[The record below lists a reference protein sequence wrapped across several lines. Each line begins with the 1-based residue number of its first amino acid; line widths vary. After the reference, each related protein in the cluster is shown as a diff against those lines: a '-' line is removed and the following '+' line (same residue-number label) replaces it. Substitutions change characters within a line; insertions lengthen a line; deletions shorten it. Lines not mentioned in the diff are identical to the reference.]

1 MIVPHAKRQREN
13 KTMKITFL
21 GTSHG
26 ITEKNAF
33 CSSALVTAGDAQY
46 LVDVGAPV
54 DTLLANLD
62 ISLNDLRGIFIT
74 HPHQDH
80 YVGLAQLTF
89 TVEDFGRFDLA
100 SVPVLAPEGI
110 DFASLN
116 TFLWGDPRGHERYRV
131 ENPPK
136 RRIRFQVYPDAAP
149 EGSVIFDDGQ
159 LRVTAFPV
167 RHIPH
172 SHAFLLEAEGKRVVF
187 TGDLLRDLSDYP
199 RVATETPVDLVV
211 TEAAHV
217 RLDDPDTPMILG
229 KSRTP
234 ALVISHRAPGR
245 NPIEKVEA
253 LAAAIAPIKVIAAF
267 DGMALEV

>member
-1 MIVPHAKRQREN
+1 
-13 KTMKITFL
+13 MKITFL

-26 ITEKNAF
+26 ITEKGAF
-33 CSSALVTAGDAQY
+33 CSSALVTVGDARY

-62 ISLNDLRGIFIT
+62 VPLRDLRGAFIT

-80 YVGLAQLTF
+80 YVGLAQLTY
-89 TVEDFGRFDLA
+89 TVEDFGRFLDVA
-100 SVPVLAPEGI
+100 FPVLAPEGI
-110 DFASLN
+110 DFGALN
-116 TFLWGDPRGHERYRV
+116 VFLWGDPRGHERYRV
-131 ENPPK
+131 ENPPP
-136 RRIRFQVYPDAAP
+136 RRVRFEVYPDAPA
-149 EGSVIFDDGQ
+149 EGSLIFDDGV
-159 LRVTAFPV
+159 LRVTAYPV

-217 RLDDPDTPMILG
+217 RLDDPDTPEILG

-234 ALVISHRAPGR
+234 VLVISHRAPGR
-245 NPIEKVEA
+245 NPIESVEK
-253 LAAAIAPIKVIAAF
+253 LAARIAPIKVIAAC
-267 DGMALEV
+267 DGMTLEV

>member
-1 MIVPHAKRQREN
+1 
-13 KTMKITFL
+13 MKITFL

-26 ITEKNAF
+26 ITEKGAF
-33 CSSALVTAGDAQY
+33 CSSALVTAGDARY

-62 ISLNDLRGIFIT
+62 VPLRDLRGAFIT

-80 YVGLAQLTF
+80 YVGLAQLTY
-89 TVEDFGRFDLA
+89 TVEDFGRFLDVA
-100 SVPVLAPEGI
+100 FPVLAQEGI
-110 DFASLN
+110 DFGALN
-116 TFLWGDPRGHERYRV
+116 VFLWGDPRGHERYRV
-131 ENPPK
+131 EDPPP
-136 RRIRFQVYPDAAP
+136 RRVRFEVYPDAPA
-149 EGSVIFDDGQ
+149 EGSLIFDDGV
-159 LRVTAFPV
+159 LRVTAYPV

-217 RLDDPDTPMILG
+217 RLDDPDTPEILG

-234 ALVISHRAPGR
+234 VLVVSHRAPGR
-245 NPIEKVEA
+245 NPIESVEK
-253 LAAAIAPIKVIAAF
+253 LATRIAPIKVIAAF
-267 DGMALEV
+267 DGMTLEV

>member
-1 MIVPHAKRQREN
+1 
-13 KTMKITFL
+13 MKITFL

-26 ITEKNAF
+26 ITEKGAF
-33 CSSALVTAGDAQY
+33 CSSALVTVGDARY

-62 ISLNDLRGIFIT
+62 VPLRDLRGAFIT

-80 YVGLAQLTF
+80 YVGLAQLTY
-89 TVEDFGRFDLA
+89 TAEDFGRFLDVA
-100 SVPVLAPEGI
+100 FPVLAPEGI
-110 DFASLN
+110 DFGALN
-116 TFLWGDPRGHERYRV
+116 VFLWGDPRGHDRYRV
-131 ENPPK
+131 ENPPE
-136 RRIRFQVYPDAAP
+136 RRIRFQVYPDAPDA
-149 EGSVIFDDGQ
+149 GSVIFDDGI
-159 LRVTAFPV
+159 LRVTAYPV

-217 RLDDPDTPMILG
+217 RLDDPDTPEILG

-234 ALVISHRAPGR
+234 VLVISHRAPGR
-245 NPIEKVEA
+245 NPIESVEK
-253 LAAAIAPIKVIAAF
+253 LAEQIAPIKVIAAY
-267 DGMALEV
+267 DGMTLEV

>member
-1 MIVPHAKRQREN
+1 
-13 KTMKITFL
+13 MKITFL

-26 ITEKNAF
+26 ITEKGAF
-33 CSSALVTAGDAQY
+33 CSSALVTAGDARY

-54 DTLLANLD
+54 DTLLANLEVP
-62 ISLNDLRGIFIT
+62 LRDLRGAFIT

-80 YVGLAQLTF
+80 YVGLAQLTY
-89 TVEDFGRFDLA
+89 TVEDFGRFLDVA
-100 SVPVLAPEGI
+100 FPVLAPEGI
-110 DFASLN
+110 DFGALN
-116 TFLWGDPRGHERYRV
+116 VFLWGDPRGHERYRV
-131 ENPPK
+131 ENPPP
-136 RRIRFQVYPDAAP
+136 RRVRFEVYPDAPA
-149 EGSVIFDDGQ
+149 EGSLIFDDGT
-159 LRVTAFPV
+159 LRVTAYPV

-217 RLDDPDTPMILG
+217 RLDDPDTPEILG

-234 ALVISHRAPGR
+234 VLVISHRAPGR
-245 NPIEKVEA
+245 NPIESVEK
-253 LAAAIAPIKVIAAF
+253 LAARIAPIKVIAAF
-267 DGMALEV
+267 DGMTLEV

>member
-1 MIVPHAKRQREN
+1 
-13 KTMKITFL
+13 MKITFL

-33 CSSALVTAGDAQY
+33 CSSALATVGTAQY

-62 ISLNDLRGIFIT
+62 IPLRDLRGVFIT

-80 YVGLAQLTF
+80 YVGLAQLTY
-89 TVEDFGRFDLA
+89 TVEDFGRFEDVR
-100 SVPVLAPEGI
+100 VPVLAPEGI
-110 DFASLN
+110 DFGALN
-116 TFLWGDPRGHERYRV
+116 VFLWGDPRGHDRYRA
-131 ENPPK
+131 EDPPE
-136 RRIRFQVYPDAAP
+136 RRIRFQVYPDAPA
-149 EGSVIFDDGQ
+149 EGSVIFDDGA
-159 LRVTAFPV
+159 LRVTAYPV

-199 RVATETPVDLVV
+199 RVITDPGEAPLDLVV

-217 RLDDPDTPMILG
+217 RLDDPETPKILA
-229 KSRTP
+229 KSKTP
-234 ALVISHRAPGR
+234 TLVVSHRAPGR
-245 NPIEKVEA
+245 NPLSAVEN
-253 LAAAIAPIKVIAAF
+253 LARQIAPIRVIAAC
-267 DGMALEV
+267 DGMVLEV

>member
-1 MIVPHAKRQREN
+1 
-13 KTMKITFL
+13 MKITFL

-33 CSSALVTAGDAQY
+33 CSSALVTVGAARY

-62 ISLNDLRGIFIT
+62 VPLRDLRGAFIT

-80 YVGLAQLTF
+80 YVGLAQLTY
-89 TVEDFGRFDLA
+89 TVEDFGRFLDVA
-100 SVPVLAPEGI
+100 FPVLAPEGI
-110 DFASLN
+110 DFAALN
-116 TFLWGDPRGHERYRV
+116 VFLWGDVRGHDRYRV
-131 ENPPK
+131 ENPPE
-136 RRIRFQVYPDAAP
+136 RRIRFRVYPDAPA
-149 EGSVIFDDGQ
+149 EGSVIFDDGA
-159 LRVTAFPV
+159 LRVTAYPV

-199 RVATETPVDLVV
+199 KLVTDPGAAPLDLVV

-217 RLDDPDTPMILG
+217 RLNDPDTPRILG
-229 KSRTP
+229 RSRTP
-234 ALVISHRAPGR
+234 ILVISHRAPGR
-245 NPIEKVEA
+245 NPLSAVEE
-253 LAAAIAPIKVIAAF
+253 LAKQIAPIKVIAAY
-267 DGMALEV
+267 DGLETEV

>member
-1 MIVPHAKRQREN
+1 
-13 KTMKITFL
+13 MKITFL

-26 ITEKNAF
+26 ITEKGAF
-33 CSSALVTAGDAQY
+33 CSSALVTAGDARY

-62 ISLNDLRGIFIT
+62 VPLRDLRGAFIT

-80 YVGLAQLTF
+80 YVGLAQLTY
-89 TVEDFGRFDLA
+89 TVEDFGRFLDVA
-100 SVPVLAPEGI
+100 FPVLAQEGI
-110 DFASLN
+110 DFGALN
-116 TFLWGDPRGHERYRV
+116 VFLWGDPRGHERYRV
-131 ENPPK
+131 EDPPP
-136 RRIRFQVYPDAAP
+136 RRVRFEVYPDAPA
-149 EGSVIFDDGQ
+149 EGSLIFDDGV
-159 LRVTAFPV
+159 LRVTAYPV

-217 RLDDPDTPMILG
+217 RLDDPDTPEILG

-234 ALVISHRAPGR
+234 VLVVSHRAPGR
-245 NPIEKVEA
+245 NPIESVEK
-253 LAAAIAPIKVIAAF
+253 LAARIAPIKVIAAF
-267 DGMALEV
+267 DGMTLEV

>member
-1 MIVPHAKRQREN
+1 
-13 KTMKITFL
+13 MKITFL

-26 ITEKNAF
+26 ITEKGAF
-33 CSSALVTAGDAQY
+33 CSSALVTAGDARY

-62 ISLNDLRGIFIT
+62 VPLRDLSGAFIT

-80 YVGLAQLTF
+80 YVGLAQLTY
-89 TVEDFGRFDLA
+89 TVEDFGRFLDVA
-100 SVPVLAPEGI
+100 FPVLAPEGI
-110 DFASLN
+110 DFGALN
-116 TFLWGDPRGHERYRV
+116 VFLWGDPRGHERYRV
-131 ENPPK
+131 ENPPP
-136 RRIRFQVYPDAAP
+136 RRVRFEVYPDAPA
-149 EGSVIFDDGQ
+149 EGSLIFDDGV
-159 LRVTAFPV
+159 LRVTAYPV

-211 TEAAHV
+211 TEAAHI
-217 RLDDPDTPMILG
+217 RLDDPDTPEILG

-234 ALVISHRAPGR
+234 VLVISHRAPGR
-245 NPIEKVEA
+245 NPIESVEK
-253 LAAAIAPIKVIAAF
+253 LAARIAPIKVIAAF
-267 DGMALEV
+267 DGMTLEV

>member
-1 MIVPHAKRQREN
+1 
-13 KTMKITFL
+13 MKITFL

-26 ITEKNAF
+26 ITEKGAF
-33 CSSALVTAGDAQY
+33 CSSALVTAGDARY

-62 ISLNDLRGIFIT
+62 VPLRDLRGAFIT

-80 YVGLAQLTF
+80 YVGLAQLTY
-89 TVEDFGRFDLA
+89 TVEDFGRFLDVA
-100 SVPVLAPEGI
+100 FPVLAPEGI
-110 DFASLN
+110 DFGALN
-116 TFLWGDPRGHERYRV
+116 VFLWGDPRGHERYRV
-131 ENPPK
+131 ENPPP
-136 RRIRFQVYPDAAP
+136 RRVRFEVYPDAPA
-149 EGSVIFDDGQ
+149 EGSLIFDDGV
-159 LRVTAFPV
+159 LRVTAYPV

-217 RLDDPDTPMILG
+217 RLDDPDTPEILG

-234 ALVISHRAPGR
+234 VLVISHRAPGR
-245 NPIEKVEA
+245 NPIESVEK
-253 LAAAIAPIKVIAAF
+253 LAARIAPIKVIAAF
-267 DGMALEV
+267 DGMTLEV

>member
-1 MIVPHAKRQREN
+1 
-13 KTMKITFL
+13 MKITFL

-26 ITEKNAF
+26 ITEKGAF
-33 CSSALVTAGDAQY
+33 CSSALVTAGDARY

-62 ISLNDLRGIFIT
+62 VPLRDLRGAFIT

-80 YVGLAQLTF
+80 YVGLAQLTY
-89 TVEDFGRFDLA
+89 TVEDFGRFLDVA
-100 SVPVLAPEGI
+100 FPVLAPEGI
-110 DFASLN
+110 DFGALN
-116 TFLWGDPRGHERYRV
+116 VFLWGDPRGHERYRV
-131 ENPPK
+131 ENPPP
-136 RRIRFQVYPDAAP
+136 RRVRFEVYPDAPA
-149 EGSVIFDDGQ
+149 EGSLIFDDGV
-159 LRVTAFPV
+159 LRVTAYPV

-217 RLDDPDTPMILG
+217 RLDDPDTPEILG

-234 ALVISHRAPGR
+234 VLVISHRAPGR
-245 NPIEKVEA
+245 NPIESVEK
-253 LAAAIAPIKVIAAF
+253 LAARIAPIKVIAAC
-267 DGMALEV
+267 DGMTLEV

>member
-1 MIVPHAKRQREN
+1 
-13 KTMKITFL
+13 MKITFL

-26 ITEKNAF
+26 ITEKGAF
-33 CSSALVTAGDAQY
+33 CSSALVTAGDARY
-46 LVDVGAPV
+46 LVEVGAPV

-62 ISLNDLRGIFIT
+62 VPLRDLRGAFIT

-80 YVGLAQLTF
+80 YVGLAQLTY
-89 TVEDFGRFDLA
+89 TVEDFGRFLDVA
-100 SVPVLAPEGI
+100 FPVLAPEGI
-110 DFASLN
+110 DFGALN
-116 TFLWGDPRGHERYRV
+116 VFLWGDPRGHERYRV
-131 ENPPK
+131 EDPPP
-136 RRIRFQVYPDAAP
+136 RRVRFEVYPDAPA
-149 EGSVIFDDGQ
+149 EGSLIFDDGV
-159 LRVTAFPV
+159 LRVTAYPV

-217 RLDDPDTPMILG
+217 RLDDPDTPEILG

-234 ALVISHRAPGR
+234 VLVISHRAPGR
-245 NPIEKVEA
+245 NPIESVEK
-253 LAAAIAPIKVIAAF
+253 LAARIAPIKVIAAF
-267 DGMALEV
+267 DGMTLEV

>member
-1 MIVPHAKRQREN
+1 
-13 KTMKITFL
+13 MKITFL

-26 ITEKNAF
+26 ITEKGAF
-33 CSSALVTAGDAQY
+33 CSSALVTAGDARY

-62 ISLNDLRGIFIT
+62 VPLRDLRGAFIT

-80 YVGLAQLTF
+80 YVGLAQLTY
-89 TVEDFGRFDLA
+89 TVEDFGRFLDVA
-100 SVPVLAPEGI
+100 FPVLAPEGI
-110 DFASLN
+110 DFAALN
-116 TFLWGDPRGHERYRV
+116 VFLWGDPRGHERYRV
-131 ENPPK
+131 ENPPP
-136 RRIRFQVYPDAAP
+136 RRVRFEVYPDAPA
-149 EGSVIFDDGQ
+149 EGSLIFDDGV
-159 LRVTAFPV
+159 LRVTAYPV

-217 RLDDPDTPMILG
+217 RLDDPDTPEILG

-234 ALVISHRAPGR
+234 VLVISHRAPGR
-245 NPIEKVEA
+245 NPIESVEK
-253 LAAAIAPIKVIAAF
+253 LAARIAPIKVIAAF
-267 DGMALEV
+267 DGMTLEV

>member
-1 MIVPHAKRQREN
+1 
-13 KTMKITFL
+13 MKITFL

-26 ITEKNAF
+26 ITEKGAF
-33 CSSALVTAGDAQY
+33 CSSALVTAGDARY

-62 ISLNDLRGIFIT
+62 VPLRDLRGAFIT

-80 YVGLAQLTF
+80 YVGLAQLTY
-89 TVEDFGRFDLA
+89 TVEDFGRFLDVA
-100 SVPVLAPEGI
+100 FPVLAPEGI
-110 DFASLN
+110 DFGALN
-116 TFLWGDPRGHERYRV
+116 VFLWGDPRGHERYRV
-131 ENPPK
+131 EDPPP
-136 RRIRFQVYPDAAP
+136 RRVRFEVYPDAPA
-149 EGSVIFDDGQ
+149 EGSLIFDDGV
-159 LRVTAFPV
+159 LRVTAYPV

-217 RLDDPDTPMILG
+217 RLDDPDTPEILG

-234 ALVISHRAPGR
+234 VLVISHRAPGR
-245 NPIEKVEA
+245 NPIESVEK
-253 LAAAIAPIKVIAAF
+253 LAARIAPIKVIAAL
-267 DGMALEV
+267 DGMEIEV

>member
-1 MIVPHAKRQREN
+1 
-13 KTMKITFL
+13 MKITFL

-26 ITEKNAF
+26 ITEKGAF
-33 CSSALVTAGDAQY
+33 CSSALVTAGDARY

-62 ISLNDLRGIFIT
+62 VPLRDLRGAFIT

-80 YVGLAQLTF
+80 YVGLAQLTY
-89 TVEDFGRFDLA
+89 TVEDFGRFLDVA
-100 SVPVLAPEGI
+100 FPVLAPERI
-110 DFASLN
+110 DFGALN
-116 TFLWGDPRGHERYRV
+116 VFLWGDPRGHERYRV
-131 ENPPK
+131 ENPPP
-136 RRIRFQVYPDAAP
+136 RRVRFEVYPDAPA
-149 EGSVIFDDGQ
+149 EGSLIFDDGM
-159 LRVTAFPV
+159 LRVTAYPV

-217 RLDDPDTPMILG
+217 RLGDPDTPEILG

-234 ALVISHRAPGR
+234 VLVISHRAPGR
-245 NPIEKVEA
+245 NPIESVEK
-253 LAAAIAPIKVIAAF
+253 LAARIAPIKVIAAY
-267 DGMALEV
+267 DGMEIEV

>member
-1 MIVPHAKRQREN
+1 
-13 KTMKITFL
+13 MKITFL

-26 ITEKNAF
+26 ITEKGAF
-33 CSSALVTAGDAQY
+33 CSSALVTAGDARY

-62 ISLNDLRGIFIT
+62 VPLRDLRGAFIT

-80 YVGLAQLTF
+80 YVGLAQLTY
-89 TVEDFGRFDLA
+89 TVEDFGRFLDVA
-100 SVPVLAPEGI
+100 FPVLAPEGI
-110 DFASLN
+110 DFGALN
-116 TFLWGDPRGHERYRV
+116 VFLWGDPRGHERYRV
-131 ENPPK
+131 ENPPP
-136 RRIRFQVYPDAAP
+136 RRVRFEVYPDAPA
-149 EGSVIFDDGQ
+149 EGSLIFDDGT
-159 LRVTAFPV
+159 LRVTAYPV

-217 RLDDPDTPMILG
+217 RLDDPDTPEILG

-234 ALVISHRAPGR
+234 VLVISHRAPGR
-245 NPIEKVEA
+245 NPIESVEK
-253 LAAAIAPIKVIAAF
+253 LAARIAPIKVIAAF
-267 DGMALEV
+267 DGMTLEV

>member
-1 MIVPHAKRQREN
+1 
-13 KTMKITFL
+13 MKITFL

-26 ITEKNAF
+26 ITEKGAF
-33 CSSALVTAGDAQY
+33 CSSALVTVGDARY

-62 ISLNDLRGIFIT
+62 VPLRDLRGAFIT

-80 YVGLAQLTF
+80 YVGLAQLTY
-89 TVEDFGRFDLA
+89 TVEDFGRFLDVA
-100 SVPVLAPEGI
+100 FPVLAPEGI
-110 DFASLN
+110 DFGALN
-116 TFLWGDPRGHERYRV
+116 VFLWGDPRGHERYRV
-131 ENPPK
+131 EDPPP
-136 RRIRFQVYPDAAP
+136 RRVRFEVYPDAPA
-149 EGSVIFDDGQ
+149 EGSLIFDDGV
-159 LRVTAFPV
+159 LRVTAYPV

-217 RLDDPDTPMILG
+217 RLDDPDTPEILG

-234 ALVISHRAPGR
+234 VLVISHRAPGR
-245 NPIEKVEA
+245 NPIESVEK
-253 LAAAIAPIKVIAAF
+253 LAARIAPIKVIAAC
-267 DGMALEV
+267 DGMTLEV

>member
-1 MIVPHAKRQREN
+1 
-13 KTMKITFL
+13 MKITFL

-26 ITEKNAF
+26 ITEKGAF
-33 CSSALVTAGDAQY
+33 CSSALVTAGDARY

-62 ISLNDLRGIFIT
+62 VPLRDLRGAFIT

-80 YVGLAQLTF
+80 YVGLAQLTY
-89 TVEDFGRFDLA
+89 TVEDFGRFLDVA
-100 SVPVLAPEGI
+100 FPVLAPEGI
-110 DFASLN
+110 DFGALN
-116 TFLWGDPRGHERYRV
+116 VFLWGDPRGHERYRV
-131 ENPPK
+131 EDPPP
-136 RRIRFQVYPDAAP
+136 RRVRFEVYPDAPA
-149 EGSVIFDDGQ
+149 EGSLIFDDGT
-159 LRVTAFPV
+159 LRVTAYPV

-217 RLDDPDTPMILG
+217 RLDDPDTPEILG

-234 ALVISHRAPGR
+234 VLVISHRAPGR
-245 NPIEKVEA
+245 NPIESVEK
-253 LAAAIAPIKVIAAF
+253 LAARIAPIKVIAAF
-267 DGMALEV
+267 DGMTLEV